1 MNMND
6 FPLVLFTVLSQAAI
20 GLVLV
25 STLRQ
30 FAAQGPA
37 GQVRK
42 EWFFAL
48 GLLVLGMLFSLFHL
62 GHPMRAA
69 EALKH
74 LSTSWLSREALG
86 TGLVLALVALGAI
99 MASARGGNR
108 FIGSLAAVLG
118 VLVLFIMGMTYSPPS
133 FPALNNVL
141 PFVFFSVTA
150 LAVGAS
156 VSSLFTAPERQPLV
170 LHILA
175 TVLVV
180 GLVIHLAAPCIW
192 LSGGTVMAE
201 TGRAWL
207 GSPLYWAGLALAYAA
222 PLAILWA
229 RRAIPAWLPFVILA
243 GELLGRTVFFNE
255 TVHSALNMG
264 GIY

>member
-1 MNMND
+1 MNMSD
-6 FPLVLFTVLSQAAI
+6 SPLVLFTVLSQAAI

-25 STLRQ
+25 STVRQ
-30 FAAQGPA
+30 FAAHGPA

-42 EWFFAL
+42 EWFVAL
-48 GLLVLGMLFSLFHL
+48 GLIVLGMLFSLFHL
-62 GHPMRAA
+62 GHPMRFA

-86 TGLVLALVALGAI
+86 TGLVLAFIALGAI
-99 MASARGGNR
+99 MATAKTGNR
-108 FIGSLAAVLG
+108 FIGVLAALLG

-141 PFVFFSVTA
+141 PFVFFSITA
-150 LAVGAS
+150 LVVGAS
-156 VSSLFTAPERQPLV
+156 ASSLFTAPERQPLV
-170 LHILA
+170 RRILV
-175 TVLVV
+175 TGLIV

-192 LSGGTVMAE
+192 LSGGAVMAA
-201 TGRAWL
+201 TGWAWL
-207 GSPLYWAGLALAYAA
+207 GSPLYWAGILAAYIA
-222 PLAILWA
+222 PLVVIWGL
-229 RRAIPAWLPFVILA
+229 RSIPVWLPLLILA
-243 GELLGRTVFFNE
+243 GELLGRTVFFTE